1 MQRVQPVRE
10 FDYMLS
16 AKCGTTVSLK
26 YTAGEDFTAPT
37 ETLTLPPGGDQ
48 QLQTLTVQIIDD
60 SVAEGMEGFSVVL
73 GIQRGDTD
81 VILGEI
87 PTTTVTIVDND
98 GMNYSCGYND
108 TTCIL
113 IFFVFVGI
121 AIGFTQARHRE
132 SEGTGGVP
140 VTVQMLSGRL
150 ETSITVRMF
159 TVNGV
164 ATSK

>member
-1 MQRVQPVRE
+1 MP
-10 FDYMLS
+10 
-16 AKCGTTVSLK
+16 
-26 YTAGEDFTAPT
+26 
-37 ETLTLPPGGDQ
+37 LPPGDDQ

-81 VILGEI
+81 VVLGEI
-87 PTTTVTIVDND
+87 SITTVTIVDND
-98 GMNYSCGYND
+98 GINYSWSCHND
-108 TTCIL
+108 TTCIFM
-113 IFFVFVGI
+113 FFVSVGI
-121 AIGFTQARHRE
+121 TIGFTQARHRA

-150 ETSITVRMF
+150 ATTSTIRMYTVD
-159 TVNGV
+159 GV

>member
-1 MQRVQPVRE
+1 M
-10 FDYMLS
+10 
-16 AKCGTTVSLK
+16 A
-26 YTAGEDFTAPT
+26 
-37 ETLTLPPGGDQ
+37 LPPGDDQ

-81 VILGEI
+81 VVLGEMS
-87 PTTTVTIVDND
+87 TTTVTIVDND
-98 GMNYSCGYND
+98 GINYWSCHNN

-113 IFFVFVGI
+113 MFFVFVGI
-121 AIGFTQARHRE
+121 AIGFTQARHRA

-150 ETSITVRMF
+150 ETTSTVWMY
-159 TVNGV
+159 TVDGV